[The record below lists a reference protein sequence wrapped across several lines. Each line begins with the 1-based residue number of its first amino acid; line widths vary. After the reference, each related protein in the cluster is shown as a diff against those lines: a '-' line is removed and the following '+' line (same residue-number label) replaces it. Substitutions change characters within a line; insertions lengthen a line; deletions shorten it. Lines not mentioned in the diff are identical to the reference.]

1 MNTISMHILDIAQNS
16 IRANATLIEINI
28 QENKVKNYFKIVI
41 KDNGEGMDTE
51 LLNHVTDPYTTTRTT
66 RKVGMGIPLLKHS
79 AEQANGYLKIYSE
92 KGVGTSVQATFQ
104 YDHFDRP
111 PLGDISGTIV
121 LLVAANPD
129 IDFKYIHQINKK
141 IYAFNTIEVKQIL
154 GDLKINNPK
163 IRSMLK
169 EMINENLQ
177 EIYV

>member
-16 IRANATLIEINI
+16 IRANATFIEINI
-28 QENKVKNYFKIVI
+28 HENKVKNYFEILI
-41 KDNGEGMDTE
+41 KDNGEGMDAE
-51 LLNHVTDPYTTTRTT
+51 LLNRVTDPYTTTRTT

-79 AEQANGYLKIYSE
+79 AEQANGYLRIHSE

-104 YDHFDRP
+104 YDHIDRP
-111 PLGDISGTIV
+111 PMGDISGTIV
-121 LLVAANPD
+121 LIVAANPN
-129 IDFKYIHQINKK
+129 IDFKYIHHINKN
-141 IYAFNTIEVKQIL
+141 IYEFNTIEVKQIL

-169 EMINENLQ
+169 EMINENLH